1 MDDGKEQGVIGL
13 FFTTRERDVSEG
25 QGKAQ
30 KDAHQRRN
38 SADTFHYQDV
48 SHSTK
53 MLYSN
58 IVGDEATGE
67 AAASQE

>member
-1 MDDGKEQGVIGL
+1 MMERSRGVIGL
-13 FFTTRERDVSEG
+13 FFTTREQDVSEG

-58 IVGDEATGE
+58 IVGDEATSE